1 VPRAGLTPD
10 VVVAEAAVVADESG
24 YERLTLAA
32 VAGRL
37 GVALPSLYKHVRGLG
52 GLQTGLAT
60 LAVRE
65 LGDELTRASVGRSG
79 RDALIAVAAAY
90 RSYVLAHP
98 GRYAATVR
106 AARPQDLDHQ
116 GASDEVLRT
125 VLAVLRSYRL
135 EGDDAVDA
143 ARTLRS
149 ALHGFASL
157 EADGGFGLPRDVD
170 RSFDRMVAALDVA
183 LRSWPSMPPD
193 R

>member
-1 VPRAGLTPD
+1 
-10 VVVAEAAVVADESG
+10 VVVAEAAAVADESG

-37 GVALPSLYKHVRGLG
+37 GVALPSLYKHVRGLD
-52 GLQTGLAT
+52 GLQAGVAT

-65 LGDELTRASVGRSG
+65 LGDVLTRAAVGRSG
-79 RDALIAVAAAY
+79 RDALVAVAAAY
-90 RSYVLAHP
+90 RSYVLTHP

-106 AARPQDLDHQ
+106 AARPEDLNHVA
-116 GASDEVLRT
+116 ASDEVLRT

-143 ARTLRS
+143 ARALRS
-149 ALHGFASL
+149 SLHGFASL
-157 EADGGFGLPRDVD
+157 EAAGGFGLPRDVD

-183 LRSWPSMPPD
+183 LRSWPSSTAPD
-193 R
+193 AL